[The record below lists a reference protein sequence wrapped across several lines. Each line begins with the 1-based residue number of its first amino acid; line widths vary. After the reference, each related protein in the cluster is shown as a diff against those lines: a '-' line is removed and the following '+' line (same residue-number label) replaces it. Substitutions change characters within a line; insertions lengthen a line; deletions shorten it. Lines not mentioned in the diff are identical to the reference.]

1 MDEIIVKKGNSA
13 TIPITFYDDAG
24 SALNITGAIVLF
36 QVKLNKDD
44 TTTLISKTVT
54 THTNPAAGETEIDLS
69 GTDTD
74 IDVGSYWY
82 DIRLTI
88 TGTID
93 QNTDLGVFTIEQAV
107 SI

>member
-13 TIPITFYDDAG
+13 TIPVTFYDDAG
-24 SALNITGAIVLF
+24 SALNITGATVLF
-36 QVKLNKDD
+36 KVKLNKDD
-44 TTTLISKTVT
+44 STALISKTIT

-69 GTDTD
+69 STDTD

-93 QNTDLGVFTIEQAV
+93 QNTDSGIFTVEQAI
-107 SI
+107 SL

>member
-24 SALNITGAIVLF
+24 SALNITGATVLF

-44 TTTLISKTVT
+44 TTALISKTVT

-88 TGTID
+88 TGSID
-93 QNTDLGVFTIEQAV
+93 QNTDSGVFTVKQAV